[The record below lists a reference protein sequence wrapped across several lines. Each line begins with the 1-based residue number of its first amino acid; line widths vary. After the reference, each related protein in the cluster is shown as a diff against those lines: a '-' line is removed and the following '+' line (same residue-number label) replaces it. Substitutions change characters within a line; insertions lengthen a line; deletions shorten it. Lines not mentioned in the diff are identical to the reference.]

1 MRFRGRR
8 GARSERGTRNQN
20 QRGAA
25 IFASSALPLGPTSSA
40 RPTPPAATCS
50 SSWLGR
56 WWRDIR
62 ASRATCARA
71 RASLRGPSTCGVPR
85 RHTPQLTCALSPH
98 TWPPPLPMPRRPHR
112 AAQGVVV
119 HRELGDC
126 ATKGYF
132 PSRSSP
138 PPLPPPPPPP
148 PPPPGLQHEPPPR
161 PVPRW
166 LPALPPAG
174 CPPECAGR
182 GFRQNGT
189 HSAAALH
196 MLRGLHPCRAECRGW
211 QPVRVVPLAPS
222 PSPPRA
228 HCHESAIPCPVPVS
242 TERPDAVAAREA
254 AYAEAGS
261 QRRCPAPRRPSRACA
276 PRPEAHDPNS
286 SRPIAAGCLLWSAS
300 PRRMPHR
307 EATRHRPARQRTLSC
322 GARMRRWAAEG
333 RRSACSGRIRRAD
346 PARLAGST
354 SSRSRRRWGM
364 GGR

>member
-1 MRFRGRR
+1 M
-8 GARSERGTRNQN
+8 
-20 QRGAA
+20 
-25 IFASSALPLGPTSSA
+25 
-40 RPTPPAATCS
+40 
-50 SSWLGR
+50 
-56 WWRDIR
+56 
-62 ASRATCARA
+62 
-71 RASLRGPSTCGVPR
+71 
-85 RHTPQLTCALSPH
+85 
-98 TWPPPLPMPRRPHR
+98 
-112 AAQGVVV
+112 

-126 ATKGYF
+126 AIKGYF

-166 LPALPPAG
+166 LAALPPAG

-182 GFRQNGT
+182 GFRQYGT

-228 HCHESAIPCPVPVS
+228 HCHGCGLPQGACAIPCPVPVS

-261 QRRCPAPRRPSRACA
+261 QRRSHAPLPLPPAHPGRRRTAPTQLSPNRRRVPSLVGLIPEGAAPRANAAAAGTAVDAVMRRSPNPS
-276 PRPEAHDPNS
+276 PSPSTNPNPNPSPNAHPNLNAYPNPNPSPSPNPSPNANPDPNPNHRGRRHG
-286 SRPIAAGCLLWSAS
+286 RPRCA
-300 PRRMPHR
+300 
-307 EATRHRPARQRTLSC
+307 
-322 GARMRRWAAEG
+322 MRRWAAEG
-333 RRSACSGRIRRAD
+333 RRSDCSGRIRRAD

-354 SSRSRRRWGM
+354 SSRSRRR
-364 GGR
+364 GGRDRGAEVGSAGQGRQS

>member
-1 MRFRGRR
+1 
-8 GARSERGTRNQN
+8 
-20 QRGAA
+20 
-25 IFASSALPLGPTSSA
+25 
-40 RPTPPAATCS
+40 
-50 SSWLGR
+50 
-56 WWRDIR
+56 
-62 ASRATCARA
+62 
-71 RASLRGPSTCGVPR
+71 
-85 RHTPQLTCALSPH
+85 
-98 TWPPPLPMPRRPHR
+98 MPRRPHR

-261 QRRCPAPRRPSRACA
+261 RRRCPPPRRPSRLRTPAGGA
-276 PRPEAHDPNS
+276 TMTPTALAQSPQGAFSGRPHPG
-286 SRPIAAGCLLWSAS
+286 GC
-300 PRRMPHR
+300 R
-307 EATRHRPARQRTLSC
+307 TARQRGTGRHGSGRCHAAHAC
-322 GARMRRWAAEG
+322 GAGRQRAGARPVPAASEGRARHGWLARPRRAHAADGAWGGDRGNLNRGAVPAGG
-333 RRSACSGRIRRAD
+333 RRSDRQ
-346 PARLAGST
+346 
-354 SSRSRRRWGM
+354 
-364 GGR
+364 GGRPGVSLLAV